1 MDFFRRND
9 FNSITNACPYV
20 FLFQFRIVITYDL
33 VKRESL
39 AQQFENVL
47 HGNSRS
53 RNARLTEVYVGIY
66 FYSLLHDSPP
76 KVTFCNPHST
86 FQNSIPSPPPCP
98 PLQSSSSPSYRRPGF
113 SSFSW
118 TLSWPPRSPAPTL
131 SHPEN
136 RASSSRR
143 RW

>member
-39 AQQFENVL
+39 AKQFENIL

-53 RNARLTEVYVGIY
+53 RNARLAEVYVGIY
-66 FYSLLHDSPP
+66 FYSLFHDSPP
-76 KVTFCNPHST
+76 KSNIPHSA
-86 FQNSIPSPPPCP
+86 FISSPPPCP
-98 PLQSSSSPSYRRPGF
+98 QPR
-113 SSFSW
+113 SW
-118 TLSWPPRSPAPTL
+118 T
-131 SHPEN
+131 
-136 RASSSRR
+136 
-143 RW
+143 